1 MRTANCALIAALA
14 LLSSTG
20 LGSGQ
25 TQNDANTAGMTRDQ
39 QRSIF
44 MRVTRDQMTM
54 APQPSYWAPQIGA
67 DVPADIELYDM
78 PRTIDAPTLRSARYT
93 VINGEVVIV
102 DKQSRRV
109 LYVIEND

>member
-1 MRTANCALIAALA
+1 MRKANSGLIAALA
-14 LLSSTG
+14 LL
-20 LGSGQ
+20 
-25 TQNDANTAGMTRDQ
+25 AAAGVGVAQAQEMTPDQ

-67 DVPADIELYDM
+67 DVPQDIELFDM
-78 PRTIDAPTLRSARYT
+78 PRTVAAPTALRSARYT
-93 VINGEVVIV
+93 VVNGEVVIV
-102 DKQSRRV
+102 DPSSRRV